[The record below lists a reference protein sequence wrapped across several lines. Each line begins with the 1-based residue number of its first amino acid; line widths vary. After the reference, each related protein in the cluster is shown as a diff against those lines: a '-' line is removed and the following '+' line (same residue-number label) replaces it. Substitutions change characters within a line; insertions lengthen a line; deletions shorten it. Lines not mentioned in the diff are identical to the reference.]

1 MYKID
6 PPVVNE
12 SRTPEQNIQA
22 LKGWASEVAYKLTQ
36 TLVDMEETI
45 ESLRKEIEELKEEQ
59 DGV

>member
-22 LKGWASEVAYKLTQ
+22 LKGWASDVAYKLTQ
-36 TLVDMEETI
+36 TLTEMEETI
-45 ESLRKEIEELKEEQ
+45 EILKKEIEEAKN
-59 DGV
+59 GVQE